1 MKIGEKVSGAF
12 VLHSSLGRTMTIF
25 MLLLLTAVLIV
36 SAWTL
41 DRSWERKLQDTESS
55 AVNLSVSQARQAE
68 DTFLQTEITLRA
80 MQREIPDSG
89 PNNANKAELNAVLAE
104 MKSSLPQLNGLFVYD
119 AQGNWVAT
127 SAAHIPAGAN
137 NSDREYFNYHRQNR
151 HGGSHIGHVIRSR
164 TTGDLVIPVSV
175 RLNDAAGG
183 FAGVAL
189 ATVRVDSFK
198 RFYSYFELGEGDL
211 LALLL
216 DDGTALYVRPF
227 PDSFINRSLSSSS
240 LFTTQLLRA
249 DRGKGTWLSALD
261 EKERIFGYA
270 RSGQYP
276 LIVAAGF
283 DKSALW
289 SQWLHDS
296 LPDLVLNGTL
306 LLIIIMIGAVMLRQ
320 VRTNVDNQIELTAL
334 RDELTTINQTL
345 QAMALLDSLTGLAN
359 RRQFDLFLAQSL
371 KRSALT
377 GKPVALIM
385 MDIDFFKYY
394 NDTYG
399 HVTGDNCLRRVGEA
413 LKNMSMRQTDL
424 IARYG
429 GEEFAIVL
437 PNATL
442 EVAKR
447 VAENAVKAVR
457 SIAIPHESTQLP
469 GRTVTLS
476 AGGFAL
482 QSSGDVQDAQL
493 LKEGAD
499 HALYEAKRNGR
510 DRAVVHTAS
519 PTAGP

>member
-1 MKIGEKVSGAF
+1 
-12 VLHSSLGRTMTIF
+12 MTIF

-41 DRSWERKLQDTESS
+41 DRSWERKLHDAESS

-68 DTFLQTEITLRA
+68 DTFLQTEIMLRA
-80 MQREIPDSG
+80 MQREIPDDG
-89 PNNANKAELNAVLAE
+89 PNAVNKAELNAVLAE
-104 MKSSLPQLNGLFVYD
+104 MKSSLPQINGLFIYD
-119 AQGNWVAT
+119 AQGHWIAS
-127 SAAHIPAGAN
+127 SAAHVPAGIN
-137 NSDREYFNYHRQNR
+137 NSDREYFIYHHQNR
-151 HGGSHIGHVIRSR
+151 HGGTHIGHVIRSR
-164 TTGDLVIPVSV
+164 TTGELVIPMSL

-227 PDSFINRSLSSSS
+227 PDAFINRSLSASP

-249 DRGKGTWLSALD
+249 DRGKGTWRSALD
-261 EKERIFGYA
+261 DKERIFGYA

-283 DKSALW
+283 DKSELW
-289 SQWLHDS
+289 SQWLRDS

-306 LLIIIMIGAVMLRQ
+306 LLIIVMIGTVVLRQ
-320 VRTNVDNQIELTAL
+320 VRTNVENQIELTAL

-385 MDIDFFKYY
+385 MDIDFFKLY

-399 HVTGDNCLRRVGEA
+399 HVAGDNCLRRVGEA
-413 LKNMSMRQTDL
+413 LKQMSIRQTDL

-447 VAENAVKAVR
+447 VAENAVGAVR
-457 SIAIPHESTQLP
+457 AMAIPHESTQLP
-469 GRTVTLS
+469 AHIVTLS

-482 QSSGDVQDAQL
+482 QGSGDAQDAQL
-493 LKEGAD
+493 IKEGAD
-499 HALYEAKRNGR
+499 RALYEAKHNGR
-510 DRAVVHTAS
+510 DRAVVQSAPPAVT
-519 PTAGP
+519 GR